1 MYKFILGLLF
11 IFVGQSIYAQHSSD
25 VGIIAGVN
33 YYLGDINPKKQLYS
47 SSPVLGVMYRYNMG
61 PRYALRTSLSFGS
74 LKGSDLDFD
83 NKYQQLRAASF
94 ETDVV
99 DFSVQLEFNFQP
111 FLVPLSSRAKR
122 FSPYITSGLSYISSS
137 NTTSSF
143 AIPMGVG
150 CKYLIGKRWTA
161 AVEWSF
167 KKSFTDDLD
176 GLEDPNKLNIAN
188 KFHNDDWMSF
198 LGVTLTIQLFNDL
211 QCHAYDRIVK

>member
-1 MYKFILGLLF
+1 MYKFILGILF
-11 IFVGQSIYAQHSSD
+11 IFVGQSIYAQNSSD
-25 VGIIAGVN
+25 VGVIVGTN

-47 SSPVLGVMYRYNMG
+47 SSPTLGFMYRYNMG

-74 LKGSDLDFD
+74 LKGNDLDFD
-83 NKYQQLRAASF
+83 NKYQQSRAASF
-94 ETDVV
+94 ETELV

-122 FSPYITSGLSYISSS
+122 FSPYVTSGLSYISSS
-137 NTTSSF
+137 STTSSF
-143 AIPMGVG
+143 AIPMGIG
-150 CKYLIGKRWTA
+150 FKYLIAKRWTA

-188 KFHNDDWMSF
+188 KFHNDDWISF
-198 LGVTLTIQLFNDL
+198 LGVTLTVQLFNDL

>member
-1 MYKFILGLLF
+1 MYKFILGVLF
-11 IFVGQSIYAQHSSD
+11 FFVGQSIYAQHSTD
-25 VGIIAGVN
+25 VGVIVGAS
-33 YYLGDINPKKQLYS
+33 YYLGDINPEKQFYS
-47 SSPVLGVMYRYNMG
+47 SSPSLGFMYRYNMG
-61 PRYALRTSLSFGS
+61 PRYALRTSLSFGT

-83 NKYQQLRAASF
+83 NKYQQSRGASF
-94 ETDVV
+94 ETELV

-111 FLVPLSSRAKR
+111 FSLPLSSRTKR
-122 FSPYITSGLSYISSS
+122 FSPYITSGLSYLSSS
-137 NTTSSF
+137 STTSSF
-143 AIPMGVG
+143 AIPMGLG

-188 KFHNDDWMSF
+188 KFHNDDWISF
-198 LGVTLTIQLFNDL
+198 LGVSLTLQLFNNL

>member
-1 MYKFILGLLF
+1 MYKFILGVLF
-11 IFVGQSIYAQHSSD
+11 FFVGQSIYAQHSSD
-25 VGIIAGVN
+25 VGVIAGVN
-33 YYLGDINPKKQLYS
+33 YYVGDINPNKQLYS
-47 SSPVLGVMYRYNMG
+47 SSPVVGFMYRYNMG
-61 PRYALRTSLSFGS
+61 PRYALRTSLSFGT
-74 LKGSDLDFD
+74 LKGDDLDFG
-83 NKYQQLRAASF
+83 NKYQQSRAASF
-94 ETDVV
+94 ETELV

-122 FSPYITSGLSYISSS
+122 FSPYITSGLSYVSSS
-137 NTTSSF
+137 STTSSF

-167 KKSFTDDLD
+167 KKSFTDELD

-188 KFHNDDWMSF
+188 KFHNDDWISF